1 MIWTIGLA
9 INGNKFWKKCVY
21 VICEIFMQKSF
32 VYFQK
37 KYLQGLQGD
46 SFFIFVLSPFL
57 KIGLTVA
64 VLACSEYLFKDIF
77 QIFV

>member
-1 MIWTIGLA
+1 
-9 INGNKFWKKCVY
+9 
-21 VICEIFMQKSF
+21 MQKSF

-37 KYLQGLQGD
+37 KYLQGD

-57 KIGLTVA
+57 KIGLTIA
-64 VLACSEYLFKDIF
+64 VFACSEYLFKDIF

>member
-1 MIWTIGLA
+1 
-9 INGNKFWKKCVY
+9 
-21 VICEIFMQKSF
+21 MQKSF